1 MTHTLSHRRDIALL
15 FSTRIVR
22 LFAYGF
28 LSVVLVLYL
37 VQVGLSEAQVGL
49 LLSLTLAGDA
59 LVSLWLTTNAD
70 RIGRKRMLIIGAV
83 LVIFAGAVFLLTN
96 NVVLLI
102 AAAIIGVI
110 SPTGNEIGPFLPIE
124 QAALSQLLPDNRRT
138 QLFAWYNLAGSV
150 ATACGALISG
160 WLAQTLQA
168 GGMLTLD
175 AYRIVLTL
183 YAASGGVLIAL
194 FALLEPVIEATPLTQ
209 PTTNR
214 FGLSPQSRGIVA
226 RLSGLFALD
235 AFAGAFVAQTLIAY
249 WFNLKFGVATG
260 TIGAIFFGANILAGL
275 SALSAAGLARR
286 FGLINTMV
294 FTHLPSNVLLML
306 VPLMPT
312 LPLAIVVLLL
322 RFSISQMD
330 VPTRQ
335 SYTAAVVRPEERS
348 AAAGITGIARS
359 VGSALSPSLTGI
371 FLSNPSLLSMPFFLA
386 GGLKVVYD
394 LLLYRS
400 FKATKPPEE
409 NTKAKPA

>member
-1 MTHTLSHRRDIALL
+1 M
-15 FSTRIVR
+15 
-22 LFAYGF
+22 FAYGF

-312 LPLAIVVLLL
+312 LPLASVVLLL